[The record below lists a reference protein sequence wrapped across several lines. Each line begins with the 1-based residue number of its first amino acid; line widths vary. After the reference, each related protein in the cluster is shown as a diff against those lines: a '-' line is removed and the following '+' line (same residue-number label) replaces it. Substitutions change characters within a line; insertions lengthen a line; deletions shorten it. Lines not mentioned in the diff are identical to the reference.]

1 MNKSNEP
8 VLYGIVSF
16 GVGCADSDYPGVYT
30 KVANILDFVSDVIN
44 QSNEPTTISRS
55 TAKNSTTTSRKIK
68 ETTAYKKKSTTAE
81 STATKT
87 RYEIKTNI
95 KGVPDGIFCAHLG
108 PILEVT

>member
-1 MNKSNEP
+1 MICLNKSNEP

-30 KVANILDFVSDVIN
+30 KVANILNFVSDVIN

-68 ETTAYKKKSTTAE
+68 KQQPTKKNRQLPKAQQQKQRMKLKPTL
-81 STATKT
+81 KQQQKQHQL
-87 RYEIKTNI
+87 RR
-95 KGVPDGIFCAHLG
+95 
-108 PILEVT
+108 